1 MGEGPGPFGTLS
13 IGLLPDAVESGFH
26 CVKTHW
32 IRGFMAFRLVR
43 RTRTVVWMV
52 PVWPESGFLGRAYPA
67 RRTPRKRAAEALSP
81 VSAPMTARVVRQLAF
96 WLTCVGVAAM
106 FQIPVATS
114 TAKATQPTVSIPL
127 SSGCR
132 SLCGGLGP
140 EDITALETVSAMT
153 SPGW

>member
-1 MGEGPGPFGTLS
+1 VGEEPGPFGALS

-67 RRTPRKRAAEALSP
+67 RRTPRKRAAKALSP
-81 VSAPMTARVVRQLAF
+81 VSAP
-96 WLTCVGVAAM
+96 
-106 FQIPVATS
+106 
-114 TAKATQPTVSIPL
+114 
-127 SSGCR
+127 
-132 SLCGGLGP
+132 
-140 EDITALETVSAMT
+140 
-153 SPGW
+153 

>member
-1 MGEGPGPFGTLS
+1 VGEEPGPFGTLS

-67 RRTPRKRAAEALSP
+67 RRTPRKRAAKALSP
-81 VSAPMTARVVRQLAF
+81 VSAPMTARARGVRERMCRAAVTPEISTTTSLTISVVR
-96 WLTCVGVAAM
+96 
-106 FQIPVATS
+106 
-114 TAKATQPTVSIPL
+114 
-127 SSGCR
+127 
-132 SLCGGLGP
+132 
-140 EDITALETVSAMT
+140 
-153 SPGW
+153 